1 MTRLVLTAFGDPV
14 ESIAVETTDGLR
26 PGPGELLVR
35 MEAAPVNDS
44 DFLLIRGLYP
54 ERPRLPYPVGTEGV
68 GRVVEA
74 GPATSPDLL
83 GRRVMIFPTYEQGTW
98 ADQLLVAETNVVVV
112 DGDAD
117 PLQLAMAGI
126 NPPTAWVL
134 LHRFTTLAPGDWVG
148 QTAANSAVG
157 LYVIALAKR
166 LGLRTLNVVRRDAA
180 ADVARRAGGDV
191 VLLDGD
197 DLGERITAALDG
209 QRLALVLDAVG
220 GSAVG
225 ELAHVLRFGGKAV
238 SYAFVSGKPPAVSV
252 LDSVFNEIATTGF
265 WVINWLRSTPRAEV
279 LDTYRQLAELVAA
292 GELTAPVEAT
302 YALTDYKQAFEH
314 AAAGH
319 RNGKVLFRFES

>member
-14 ESIAVETTDGLR
+14 ESIAVEPTDGLR

-54 ERPRLPYPVGTEGV
+54 ERPSLPFPVGTEGV

-74 GPATSPDLL
+74 GRATSADLV
-83 GRRVMIFPTYEQGTW
+83 GQRVMILPTYEQGTW
-98 ADQLLVAETNVVVV
+98 ADQLVVAETNVVVV
-112 DGDAD
+112 SRDAD

-180 ADVARRAGGDV
+180 AEVARRAGGDL

-197 DLGERITAALDG
+197 DLGERITTALDG

-220 GSAVG
+220 GSTVG

-238 SYAFVSGKPPAVSV
+238 SYAFVSGEPPAVSV
-252 LDSVFNEIATTGF
+252 LDSVFNEISATGF
-265 WVINWLRSTPRAEV
+265 WVINWLRTTPRAEV
-279 LDTYRQLAELVAA
+279 LDTYRELAELVAA
-292 GELTAPVEAT
+292 GELAAPVEAT

-314 AAAGH
+314 AAASQRH
-319 RNGKVLFRFES
+319 GKVLFRFEP

>member
-14 ESIAVETTDGLR
+14 DSIAVEPTDGLR

-54 ERPRLPYPVGTEGV
+54 ERPSLPFPVGTEGV
-68 GRVVEA
+68 GLVMQA
-74 GPATSPDLL
+74 GSATSADLV
-83 GRRVMIFPTYEQGTW
+83 GQRVMILPTYEQGTW
-98 ADQLLVAETNVVVV
+98 ADQLVVAETNVVVV
-112 DGDAD
+112 NRDAD

-134 LHRFTTLAPGDWVG
+134 LHRFTTLDPGDWVG

-180 ADVARRAGGDV
+180 ADIARRAGGHL
-191 VLLDGD
+191 VLVDGD
-197 DLGERITAALDG
+197 DLGEQITAGLDG

-252 LDSVFNEIATTGF
+252 LDSVFNEVCTTGF
-265 WVINWLRSTPRAEV
+265 WVINWLRTTPRAEV

-292 GELTAPVEAT
+292 GELAAPVEAT

-314 AAAGH
+314 AAASQ
-319 RNGKVLFRFES
+319 RRGKALFRFEP

>member
-14 ESIAVETTDGLR
+14 ESIATESTEELR
-26 PGPGELLVR
+26 PGPGQLLVK
-35 MEAAPVNDS
+35 MEAATVNDS
-44 DFLLIRGLYP
+44 DFLLIRGMYP
-54 ERPRLPYPVGTEGV
+54 ERPSLPFAVGTEGV

-74 GPATSPDLL
+74 GPETSAGLV
-83 GRRVMIFPTYEQGTW
+83 GQRVMILPTYEQGTW
-98 ADQLLVAETNVVVV
+98 ADQAVVSESNVVVV
-112 DGDAD
+112 NRDAD
-117 PLQLAMAGI
+117 PLQLAMLGI

-180 ADVARRAGGDV
+180 ASATRQAGGDV

-220 GSAVG
+220 GSAIG
-225 ELAHVLRFGGKAV
+225 ELAHALRFGGKAV
-238 SYAFVSGKPPAVSV
+238 SYAFLSGQPPVVSV
-252 LDSVFNEIATTGF
+252 LDSVFNEVATTGF
-265 WVINWLRSTPRAEV
+265 WVVNWFRTAPRAEV
-279 LDTYRQLAELVAA
+279 LDTYRQLGEMVAS
-292 GELTAPVEAT
+292 GELSAPVEAT

-314 AAAGH
+314 AAATERH
-319 RNGKVLFRFES
+319 GKILFRFES